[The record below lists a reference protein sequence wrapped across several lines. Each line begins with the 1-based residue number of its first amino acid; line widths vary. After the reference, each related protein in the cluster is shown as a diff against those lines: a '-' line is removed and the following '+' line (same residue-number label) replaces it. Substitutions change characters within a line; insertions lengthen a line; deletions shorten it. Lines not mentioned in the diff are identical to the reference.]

1 MIDWDN
7 HPLPDR
13 FRHHLSANNYF
24 PMKAL
29 KHEPF
34 NYPPLQDKIDWN
46 KHFTDGKPP
55 KYLDI
60 GCGFGWFSIDF
71 SFQAQGNILG
81 IEVRQKAADYANGVI
96 ASEEIGN
103 CSILWYSVL
112 NGLDF
117 LEKESINQIFYFFPD
132 PWFKKKHHKRRAFG
146 AEFLQL
152 CYDALEVG
160 GELLLQTDID
170 EVQEYH
176 LKVLEEFGKFD
187 YKVVSLDEQWDYPTT
202 NKEKDCIKNG
212 FEYFRIR
219 VTKNV

>member
-1 MIDWDN
+1 MIDWDK

-13 FRHHLSANNYF
+13 FRHHISANNYF
-24 PMKAL
+24 PRKVL
-29 KHEPF
+29 KHDPF
-34 NYPPLQDKIDWN
+34 NYPPLYENIDW
-46 KHFTDGKPP
+46 KERFADGKPP

-60 GCGFGWFSIDF
+60 GCGFGWFSMDF
-71 SFQAQGNILG
+71 SLQVQGNILG
-81 IEVRQKAADYANGVI
+81 IELRQKAADYANSVVE
-96 ASEEIGN
+96 SEQLSN
-103 CSILWYSVL
+103 CSVLWYSVL

-117 LEKESINQIFYFFPD
+117 LENNSVKQIFYFFPD

-146 AEFLQL
+146 IDFLQL
-152 CYDALEVG
+152 CYDALENG

-176 LKVLEEFGKFD
+176 LKILEEFGKFD
-187 YKVVSLDEQWDYPTT
+187 FKIVSLDEPWEYPTT